1 MQQTAEQ
8 KADPAKEIREAYLVR
23 ATDAAWP
30 TTSGR
35 LNSIYHTLKRTLRS
49 SGKRDRRPLI
59 QQLLDIGHDW
69 DVQYRVV
76 LQDQASFDAWFF
88 SQIESICRVPFAW
101 KQAPKKG
108 IPIVEHQHLSFGA
121 AQKFLNLLLKDW
133 WATSEQ
139 ATELGVLCRNLHAPL
154 DDIVVSF
161 VSRARP
167 ALRVPSSVVYELDK
181 QTYARLQ
188 EVINELSDE
197 LQVVLGCRYRLAR
210 VEFEQLV
217 WGWIR

>member
-1 MQQTAEQ
+1 
-8 KADPAKEIREAYLVR
+8 
-23 ATDAAWP
+23 
-30 TTSGR
+30 
-35 LNSIYHTLKRTLRS
+35 
-49 SGKRDRRPLI
+49 
-59 QQLLDIGHDW
+59 
-69 DVQYRVV
+69 
-76 LQDQASFDAWFF
+76 
-88 SQIESICRVPFAW
+88 
-101 KQAPKKG
+101 
-108 IPIVEHQHLSFGA
+108 
-121 AQKFLNLLLKDW
+121 
-133 WATSEQ
+133 
-139 ATELGVLCRNLHAPL
+139 
-154 DDIVVSF
+154 VSF